1 MRWLRHWLAQ
11 QPLSGKLQ
19 IANLVTSGGVIVLSG
34 VFLLGVQAWLSV
46 NSLLDRT
53 RTDAIMTSESL
64 AIAMVFQDRKSG
76 QDILSYL
83 EASQAIKSAYAY
95 NSDGMLFASYRR
107 ADDSGEALPA
117 PPQAAQRGA
126 RLSLREIGWYHP
138 VDYKSQQFGTLLVLA
153 DLGVVYTGLLS
164 YVGIILL
171 LLAAGLILAS
181 MALSRMQASIT
192 QPLKSLSRT
201 ANDIS
206 QLGDFSLRAAVDP
219 RGDVGHLAQ
228 TFNDM
233 LDRIQRREAELT
245 SEILGR
251 ERVQKQLDYLAHYDG
266 VTGLHNRHYFNDQLE
281 RTVTRAS
288 LLGQKAAL
296 IYIDLDNFKTYN
308 DTLGHAT
315 GDEVL
320 RIVAQRVSHTIR
332 AHDVLSRVGGDE
344 FAIIVADI
352 PEVAL
357 AERVAMKFL
366 EALGQPLIINK
377 AEIFITASIGISV
390 CPDDATDVHDL
401 LKFADAAMYHAKN
414 SGKNAH
420 CVFTPSMRGAA
431 ERRFAMEG
439 AMRRALERN
448 ELQLL
453 YQPKVDMASQ
463 CVIGAEALIRWHS
476 PELGPLG
483 PYEFIPLAEETGM
496 IIQIGEW
503 VLETACRQLKVW
515 HDAGYPQVGMSV
527 NLSGRQLREIPFVD
541 NVRAVVERTGVSPHA
556 LELELTESMLMDAG
570 NQTIAKLHALKSI
583 GIGLAIDDFGTG
595 YSSMSYLKMFPIDT
609 LKIDQSFVRDLP
621 GNSEDCAIVQAILAM
636 ARNLRLQV
644 VVEGIETS
652 GQADFLRA
660 NGCGR
665 AQGMLYGAPMTA
677 AEFAVLLETQPMAR
691 RTGPAHA
698 NARHTL
704 LRRTKI

>member
-1 MRWLRHWLAQ
+1 
-11 QPLSGKLQ
+11 
-19 IANLVTSGGVIVLSG
+19 
-34 VFLLGVQAWLSV
+34 
-46 NSLLDRT
+46 
-53 RTDAIMTSESL
+53 
-64 AIAMVFQDRKSG
+64 
-76 QDILSYL
+76 
-83 EASQAIKSAYAY
+83 
-95 NSDGMLFASYRR
+95 
-107 ADDSGEALPA
+107 
-117 PPQAAQRGA
+117 
-126 RLSLREIGWYHP
+126 
-138 VDYKSQQFGTLLVLA
+138 
-153 DLGVVYTGLLS
+153 
-164 YVGIILL
+164 
-171 LLAAGLILAS
+171 
-181 MALSRMQASIT
+181 
-192 QPLKSLSRT
+192 
-201 ANDIS
+201 
-206 QLGDFSLRAAVDP
+206 
-219 RGDVGHLAQ
+219 
-228 TFNDM
+228 
-233 LDRIQRREAELT
+233 
-245 SEILGR
+245 
-251 ERVQKQLDYLAHYDG
+251 
-266 VTGLHNRHYFNDQLE
+266 
-281 RTVTRAS
+281 
-288 LLGQKAAL
+288 
-296 IYIDLDNFKTYN
+296 DLDNFKTYN

-352 PEVAL
+352 PEVGL
-357 AERVAMKFL
+357 AERVARKFL
-366 EALGQPLIINK
+366 EALGQPLTINK
-377 AEIFITASIGISV
+377 AEVFITASIGISV
-390 CPDDATDVHDL
+390 CPDDATDVQDL

-463 CVIGAEALIRWHS
+463 RVIGAEALIRWHS

-541 NVRAVVERTGVSPHA
+541 NVRAVVERTGVSPYA
-556 LELELTESMLMDAG
+556 LELELTESMLMDAV
-570 NQTIAKLHALKSI
+570 NQTIAKLHALKAI

-636 ARNLRLQV
+636 ARNLHLQV

-660 NGCGR
+660 NGCGK

-677 AEFAVLLETQPMAR
+677 AEFAVLLETQPLVR
-691 RTGPAHA
+691 RTGPVHA

-704 LRRTKI
+704 LRRTKA

>member
-11 QPLSGKLQ
+11 QPLSGKLHV
-19 IANLVTSGGVIVLSG
+19 ANLLTSGVVIVLSG

-46 NSLLDRT
+46 HALVDRT
-53 RTDAIMTSESL
+53 RAEAIMTSESL

-76 QDILSYL
+76 KDVLSYL
-83 EASQAIKSAYAY
+83 QASQAIKSAYAY
-95 NSDGMLFASYRR
+95 NSDGTLFASYRR
-107 ADDSGEALPA
+107 ADEPSEALPS
-117 PPQAAQRGA
+117 PPLAEQHGP

-138 VDYKSQQFGTLLVLA
+138 IEYQEQHYGTLLVLA

-171 LLAAGLILAS
+171 LLVLGLSLAS
-181 MALSRMQASIT
+181 MVLSRMQALIT
-192 QPLKSLSRT
+192 QPLQSLSRT

-206 QLGDFSLRAAVDP
+206 QLGDFSLRAVVDA

-233 LDRIQRREAELT
+233 LDRIQRREVELT
-245 SEILGR
+245 VEILER

-281 RTVTRAS
+281 RTVTRAA

-332 AHDVLSRVGGDE
+332 AQDVLSRVGGDE

-352 PEVAL
+352 PEVGL
-357 AERVAMKFL
+357 AERVARKFL
-366 EALGQPLIINK
+366 EALGQPLMINN
-377 AEIFITASIGISV
+377 AEVFITASIGISV
-390 CPDDATDVHDL
+390 CPDDATDVQDL

-463 CVIGAEALIRWHS
+463 RVIGAEALIRWHS

-503 VLETACRQLKVW
+503 VLETACRQLKAW
-515 HDAGYPQVGMSV
+515 HDVGYPDVGMSV

-541 NVRAVVERTGVSPHA
+541 NVRAIVKRTGVSPDA

-583 GIGLAIDDFGTG
+583 GIALAIDDFGTG

-621 GNSEDCAIVQAILAM
+621 GNSEDGAIVQAILAM

-660 NGCGR
+660 NGCGK
-665 AQGMLYGAPMTA
+665 AQGMLYGAPMSA
-677 AEFAVLLETQPMAR
+677 AEFEVMLETQPMAK
-691 RTGPAHA
+691 RTGPAHV

-704 LRRTKI
+704 LRRTKA